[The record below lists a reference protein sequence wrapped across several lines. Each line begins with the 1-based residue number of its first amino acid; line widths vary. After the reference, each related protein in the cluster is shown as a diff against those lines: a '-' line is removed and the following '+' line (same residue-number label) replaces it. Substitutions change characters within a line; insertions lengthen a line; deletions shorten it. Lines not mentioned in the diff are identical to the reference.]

1 MLALGVPL
9 VDGSRFG
16 RFRILA
22 CAGRGGMGEVY
33 RAEDTTL
40 NRVVALKTIRE
51 GTRSAASAALAAYSA
66 ARFEREARVLA
77 SFGHPNAVAIY
88 LAPEDRF
95 ASMEDLVA
103 ALAAAPPLAPAAPVE
118 PAPDTI
124 RESSRRTTQEPRAR
138 GPWLVFLA
146 SGGAAVALGAAGLGV
161 LVHRGALDVPTAP
174 DDASGAPAT
183 IGDEPPAAAIRDEAA
198 ATDAH
203 LGDEP
208 PAIDATV
215 ATSSADEASADATPR
230 GSRARDGAATDRVH
244 ASAVHVDD
252 VMPALSDG
260 PVRAWIGTRRSS
272 LLACYRAHPAGRSCA
287 STMER
292 RITCKIAPNGTTTAC
307 ETTNYAFNIREPLDC
322 NFSDEGSRCVLR
334 ALDGTQGPLPF
345 DASAIRFTVAPR

>member
-1 MLALGVPL
+1 
-9 VDGSRFG
+9 
-16 RFRILA
+16 
-22 CAGRGGMGEVY
+22 MGEVY

-252 VMPALSDG
+252 VMPASSDG

-345 DASAIRFTVAPR
+345 DAGAIRFTVAPR